1 MRLKMGQIQSIYSLM
16 ERFSKGISNYF
27 QIELTKREP
36 DEKEWFKLSSC
47 NHQYYIQSNTL
58 NGACSAFGYFIK
70 HVLGLE
76 IETYYGKVLPTEAF
90 PKLDIPI
97 YKTTPFTYRYNL
109 NFCTFSYSMA
119 FWSFKEWEKEIDQ
132 MAMHGINMMLNIVGQ
147 EAVYREFLL
156 ELGYT
161 EEEVGHFICGP
172 SYFAWFFMENMSSW
186 GGPLPLSWYKQQIAL
201 GQKINDRLFEL
212 GMEPV
217 FPGYAGMVPQDFKKR
232 FNTEVIHKGAWCGF
246 ESPDILLPEHN
257 LFKKVAHLYYKHQ
270 SQLFGTRTKYFG
282 MDLFHEF
289 GAPDHINLS
298 TNAKAIQDALER
310 DIQDGIWVMQGWGG
324 NPKQGVLELL
334 DHNKVL
340 ILDLWGE
347 SDPRFNETNEFDQT
361 PWIWCI
367 INNFGGKQ
375 GLFGNLKNIL
385 NSTALLTSDKT
396 LRYCKGIGMAPEGIG
411 TNPIIYQALLDRIW
425 ETDAISEED
434 WIKTYLTRRYGQL
447 TSNSSKAWKLL
458 LHGIYNCQ
466 IKQQGACE
474 SIICARPH
482 RNIKNVTTW
491 GPDTYYYDFNEVKE
505 ALKLLIKDYNKL
517 KNYDGYLYDLVDIAR
532 QVIADKARLCY
543 SDLQQ
548 DFHNSALQEDFLNL
562 IKVQD
567 ALLSTREEFLLGN
580 WLELAKAKATTS
592 QEKEWLEFNARRLIT
607 LWGNEEGSKLLRDY
621 ACREWAGLTL
631 DFYYK
636 RWQTYFHAL
645 SRGTE
650 NLIDWYALED
660 AWTKELSLFTTK
672 PEGDIQHIIHTYI
685 LTE

>member
-1 MRLKMGQIQSIYSLM
+1 
-16 ERFSKGISNYF
+16 
-27 QIELTKREP
+27 
-36 DEKEWFKLSSC
+36 
-47 NHQYYIQSNTL
+47 
-58 NGACSAFGYFIK
+58 
-70 HVLGLE
+70 
-76 IETYYGKVLPTEAF
+76 
-90 PKLDIPI
+90 
-97 YKTTPFTYRYNL
+97 
-109 NFCTFSYSMA
+109 
-119 FWSFKEWEKEIDQ
+119 
-132 MAMHGINMMLNIVGQ
+132 
-147 EAVYREFLL
+147 
-156 ELGYT
+156 
-161 EEEVGHFICGP
+161 
-172 SYFAWFFMENMSSW
+172 
-186 GGPLPLSWYKQQIAL
+186 
-201 GQKINDRLFEL
+201 
-212 GMEPV
+212 
-217 FPGYAGMVPQDFKKR
+217 
-232 FNTEVIHKGAWCGF
+232 
-246 ESPDILLPEHN
+246 
-257 LFKKVAHLYYKHQ
+257 
-270 SQLFGTRTKYFG
+270 
-282 MDLFHEF
+282 
-289 GAPDHINLS
+289 
-298 TNAKAIQDALER
+298 
-310 DIQDGIWVMQGWGG
+310 
-324 NPKQGVLELL
+324 
-334 DHNKVL
+334 

-385 NSTALLTSDKT
+385 NSTALLASDKT
-396 LRYCKGIGMAPEGIG
+396 LRYCQGIGMAPEGIG

-505 ALKLLIKDYNKL
+505 ALKLLIKDYNEL

-660 AWTKELSLFTTK
+660 AWTRELSLFTTK